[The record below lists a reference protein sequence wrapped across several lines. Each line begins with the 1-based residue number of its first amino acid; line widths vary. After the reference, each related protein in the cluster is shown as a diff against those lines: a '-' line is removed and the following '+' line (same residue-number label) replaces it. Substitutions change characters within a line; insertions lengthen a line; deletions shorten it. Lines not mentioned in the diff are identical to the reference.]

1 MGIYLAMYLRRVV
14 EGSAFASST
23 MVALVVAV
31 VLLVLVVVLG
41 ATSFRWVKRKMKAS
55 SWLALQRL
63 AYVFYGLVYAHLMF
77 MIGPSAFA
85 GAQPALTN
93 AVVYTV
99 LFAVYAFARVW
110 RAAADRRER
119 VKRVDTVRDQ
129 GFAEV

>member
-85 GAQPALTN
+85 GTKIKNVWFAGANPPDLVRKSGT
-93 AVVYTV
+93 YT
-99 LFAVYAFARVW
+99 FG
-110 RAAADRRER
+110 
-119 VKRVDTVRDQ
+119 T
-129 GFAEV
+129 